1 MKLLFTLLLSLVAA
15 YTISCAL
22 TIFVNPEVTF
32 WNEAVSR
39 RLDDIAS
46 IREKHPGEPILIF
59 TGGSSCAFSID
70 PEIMENITR
79 YPAVNLG
86 LPVAAGA
93 RYHIHQALRQAKS
106 GDIIVYSTAA
116 DVLVYPG
123 DEFGP
128 SKISFALESR
138 RGLPTESA
146 GGSTF
151 GRSPTLSEYLT
162 HTRPGTDYLI
172 ILAGRMASGQG
183 YRYKLPDIRYR
194 GLIQTPVRDESMVP
208 DSPRTDVTIPP
219 EGRELLETFVAA
231 AKQKGVR
238 VVYSIPLTYTLAD
251 QLESSRAKNREFL
264 AEVAKIMPV
273 IEDGY
278 SGAIDNIENFADG
291 KRHLSEKGSKIRS
304 EALAEA
310 LRHYFMDNDTHH
322 HSDSPR

>member
-1 MKLLFTLLLSLVAA
+1 LKLLLTLLLSLIAA

-22 TIFVNPEVTF
+22 TIFMNPEVTF

-46 IREKHPGEPILIF
+46 IRTKQPGQPMIIF

-70 PEIMENITR
+70 PEIIEKTTGL
-79 YPAVNLG
+79 PAVNLG

-93 RYHIHQALRQAKS
+93 QYHLHQALRQAKS
-106 GDIIVYSTAA
+106 GDIIIYSTAA
-116 DVLVYPG
+116 DILTYPSE
-123 DEFGP
+123 DSSP
-128 SKISFALESR
+128 SKISFALEAR

-151 GRSPTLSEYLT
+151 GKSLTIPQYLTLS
-162 HTRPGTDYLI
+162 RPGTDYLI
-172 ILAGRMASGQG
+172 VLASRTASGKG

-194 GLIQTPVRDESMVP
+194 GLIQTPVRDKSMKAAG
-208 DSPRTDVTIPP
+208 PRTVTTLHPD
-219 EGRELLETFVAA
+219 GRKLLETFVAA

-238 VVYSIPLTYTLAD
+238 VAYSIPLTYTATEQLA
-251 QLESSRAKNREFL
+251 SSRAKNKQFL
-264 AEVAKIMPV
+264 AEVDKIIPV

-291 KRHLSEKGSKIRS
+291 QRHLSGRGSKIRS
-304 EALAEA
+304 EALAHA
-310 LRHYFMDNDTHH
+310 LHNHLAQH
-322 HSDSPR
+322 